1 MEQNQ
6 TSLPNSSS
14 NSPTNSQLGPEPINS
29 PTAPQQSMISRFKH
43 ASAFELFLAED
54 SEAITS
60 TSMEEDSSSASVLEP
75 SPPNF
80 KLEECINIVGKSSLT
95 TDTILIS
102 FLPEWMKRETFCALM
117 DIIFAKLVSASTLT
131 AKPPGHLRPGF
142 ADYCTE
148 TPPQWMVLY
157 HPQERRG
164 SYLCQLPVSLTF
176 SPVGSFHGIQPP
188 RFFPIL
194 HNRRTYLVQA
204 VPSDFRPTFLR
215 SPELAFWRCL
225 GADFSS
231 GLPSSIIPIIE
242 DHTELALR
250 TLFLARDLDQRYR
263 HFSYLA
269 PHYVNIQEDA
279 PTAKPSKGK
288 NKASEQRRGPPV
300 QHSWQECFVVTVS
313 TVPVGREHIAFQALL
328 PAVAPFGTKLHPI
341 DLFGWRGEVASQLSL
356 FRSWAF
362 SPDPS
367 LLIPQPVMCFSAI
380 RTGFSLLS
388 LCEALK
394 QDFQTWE
401 GIFYCFVHRG
411 DTDTLFL
418 ATDGRSLSTTP
429 SLRNMSYGGGA
440 QLDPDLP
447 GMTSQRA
454 CYRRFKPM
462 APPPSLFPAPMRGA
476 RPTPSTSRGSGTTT
490 PTGPSYA
497 TVVQR
502 PSVSDTMVRTYVQQ
516 ETRHILQEL
525 TSNLAHEAT
534 TMVANA
540 VSPLQTELQAAREE
554 ICALKA
560 ELEKTTSTSA
570 QALAVG
576 QNAVQ
581 LVLLQTTELEA
592 QRARDLHFKTLLYET
607 LTKAGL
613 PLPDEAE
620 LLLPVP
626 SAKRRATSSTGPAPM
641 DSSNG

>member
-1 MEQNQ
+1 M
-6 TSLPNSSS
+6 P
-14 NSPTNSQLGPEPINS
+14 
-29 PTAPQQSMISRFKH
+29 
-43 ASAFELFLAED
+43 
-54 SEAITS
+54 S
-60 TSMEEDSSSASVLEP
+60 TSMEEDSSSASASGP
-75 SPPNF
+75 SSPTF
-80 KLEECINIVGKSSLT
+80 KLEDCINIVGKSSLN
-95 TDTILIS
+95 TDMILIS
-102 FLPEWMKRETFCALM
+102 FLPEWMKHESFCTLM
-117 DIIFAKLVSASTLT
+117 DTIFAKLVSASTLT
-131 AKPPGHLRPGF
+131 ANPPAHLRPGF
-142 ADYCTE
+142 ADYCTA

-157 HPQERRG
+157 HPQERHG
-164 SYLCQLPVSLTF
+164 SYLCQLPISLTF

-188 RFFPIL
+188 RFFPVTQ
-194 HNRRTYLVQA
+194 NRRTYLVQA
-204 VPSDFRPTFLR
+204 VPPDFRATFLR
-215 SPELAFWRCL
+215 SPELAFWRGL

-231 GLPSSIIPIIE
+231 GLPSSIIPLIE
-242 DHTELALR
+242 DHTESALK
-250 TLFLARDLDQRYR
+250 TLFIARDLDKRHR

-269 PHYVNIQEDA
+269 PHYVNIQEEA
-279 PTAKPSKGK
+279 PTAKPPKGK
-288 NKASEQRRGPPV
+288 NKSSEQRRGPPV

-328 PAVAPFGTKLHPI
+328 PGAAPFGTKLHPI

-362 SPDPS
+362 APDPS

-401 GIFYCFVHRG
+401 GIFFCFVHRG
-411 DTDTLFL
+411 DTDTLYL

-429 SLRNMSYGGGA
+429 SLRHMSYGGGA

-447 GMTSQRA
+447 GMTSQRT
-454 CYRRFKPM
+454 CYRQFKQL
-462 APPPSLFPAPMRGA
+462 APPSTPPSTLMRGS
-476 RPTPSTSRGSGTTT
+476 RSTSTASHGSGTTGT
-490 PTGPSYA
+490 SYA
-497 TVVQR
+497 AAVQR
-502 PSVSDTMVRTYVQQ
+502 PSVSDAMVRTFVQQ
-516 ETRHILQEL
+516 ETRHIIQEL

-554 ICALKA
+554 ISALKA
-560 ELEKTTSTSA
+560 ELEKSTVTST

-581 LVLLQTTELEA
+581 LVLLQSTELDA
-592 QRARDLHFKTLLYET
+592 QRARDLQFKQLLYET
-607 LTKAGL
+607 LQKAGL
-613 PLPDEAE
+613 PLPAEAE